1 MNIII
6 CKICKIKTFFFLEIN
21 FYGIIKVIGVLN
33 MEDKEKK
40 EETFEETVNLE
51 DEEVTE
57 SENITR
63 EINLDELYDGAVNN
77 TVIIDPVTNNEILVA
92 NKKHNYTVVGI
103 ILAVCILL
111 ILYFITNKTDLGKEE
126 QQVENKTT
134 TTTVNTINNQT
145 GTLTCNYSS
154 KSDAETVSI
163 TYTADYENAKI
174 ITSNYSLNVI
184 SNSDSTTDTIES
196 LKTQYETFYIKNA
209 AIKGHTITF
218 DKKSNSFTFNDL
230 LVYSNAEFE
239 DLSLFD
245 GQTIMYVKATNSDT
259 ADTLKDTYENKGYT
273 CSKTELKEQ

>member
-239 DLSLFD
+239 DLSLVD

>member
-1 MNIII
+1 
-6 CKICKIKTFFFLEIN
+6 
-21 FYGIIKVIGVLN
+21 

-239 DLSLFD
+239 DLSLVD